1 MKILLVTSRFPPR
14 KFGGME
20 ASSYMLARNLARL
33 GHRVTVYAT
42 DIRDRQSRIPDAKG
56 IKKVDRIEVCY
67 FRNLSNWLASRHLY
81 SPIGMVSALK
91 RELSNFDIIH
101 LNEYRCFQSIIVHY
115 YAKKYNVP
123 YVLQAHGSLAR
134 VMSKQRLKKIF
145 DLIWGYRLLQ
155 DAAKLIAL
163 TPMEAEQYQ
172 SFGASKAKIETV
184 PNGIDLAEFLKLP
197 QRGRFRRKYGLA
209 PDQKM
214 VLYLARLHKI
224 KGPDLLVRA
233 FTSIVSQIKDAK
245 LVIVGPDEGY
255 LPTLKKLV
263 TELDIESNI
272 LIVGP
277 LYGKEKLEAY
287 VDADVYVLPSVYET
301 FPIAALE
308 ASACGT
314 PIILTERCGIAGI
327 IDGQAGLVVAYDK
340 DKLSNAI
347 LRMLSNEEM
356 RQKFAERGK
365 SLVREKFN
373 WLKIA
378 EQVESLYASCVTT
391 NSSQ

>member
-1 MKILLVTSRFPPR
+1 MKVLLVSATFPPR
-14 KFGGME
+14 QFGGMT
-20 ASSYMLARNLARL
+20 ASSHMLAKHLVKR
-33 GHRVTVYAT
+33 GHQVTVYTT
-42 DIRDRQSRIPDAKG
+42 DIRDRQSRIPGAKG
-56 IKKVDRIEVCY
+56 AQKLDRIEVHY
-67 FRNLSNWLASRHLY
+67 FRNMSNWLASQRLY
-81 SPIGMVSALK
+81 SPLGMTAALRK
-91 RELSNFDIIH
+91 ELGNFDVIH
-101 LNEYRCFQSIIVHY
+101 LNEYRSLPSIIVHY
-115 YAKKYNVP
+115 YAQKYNIP

-155 DAAKLIAL
+155 DAARLIAL

-172 SFGASKAKIETV
+172 SFGAGKAKIETV
-184 PNGIDLAEFLKLP
+184 PNGIDLTEFEKLP
-197 QRGRFRRKYGLA
+197 PRGKFRKKYGVA

-214 VLYLARLHKI
+214 VLFLARLHKI

-233 FTSIVSQIKDAK
+233 FASITLRLKDAQ

-263 TELDIESNI
+263 QELDIESNI
-272 LIVGP
+272 HFIGP

-301 FPIAALE
+301 FPVAAIE

-314 PIILTERCGIAGI
+314 PVILTEYCGAAGM
-327 IDGQAGLVVAYDK
+327 IDGQAGLVVDYDT
-340 DKLSNAI
+340 DKLSDAI

-373 WLKIA
+373 WAKIA
-378 EQVESLYASCVTT
+378 EQVERIYLDCISPE
-391 NSSQ
+391 

>member
-1 MKILLVTSRFPPR
+1 MKVLLVSATFPPR
-14 KFGGME
+14 QFGGMT
-20 ASSYMLARNLARL
+20 ASSHMLAKHLVKR
-33 GHRVTVYAT
+33 GHKVTVYTT
-42 DIRDRQSRIPDAKG
+42 DIRDRQSRIPKAGG
-56 IKKVDRIEVCY
+56 IKKVDRIEVHY
-67 FRNLSNWLASRHLY
+67 FRNISNWLASQRLY
-81 SPIGMVSALK
+81 SPLGMIAAL
-91 RELSNFDIIH
+91 RQELSNFDVIH
-101 LNEYRCFQSIIVHY
+101 LNEYRSFPSIIVHY
-115 YAKKYNVP
+115 YAKKYNIP

-172 SFGASKAKIETV
+172 SFSVDKAKIETV
-184 PNGIDLAEFLKLP
+184 PNGIDLAEFEKLP
-197 QRGRFRRKYGLA
+197 PRGKFRRKYGVA

-214 VLYLARLHKI
+214 VLFLARLHKI

-233 FTSIVSQIKDAK
+233 FASIVPRLKDAK

-255 LPTLKKLV
+255 LPALKKLV
-263 TELDIESNI
+263 KELDIESNI
-272 LIVGP
+272 HFIGP

-301 FPIAALE
+301 FPVAAIE

-314 PIILTERCGIAGI
+314 PVILTEYCGAAGM
-327 IDGQAGLVVAYDK
+327 IDGQAGLVVSYDK
-340 DKLSNAI
+340 DQLSDAI

-365 SLVREKFN
+365 ALVREKFN
-373 WLKIA
+373 WAKIA
-378 EQVESLYASCVTT
+378 EQVERIYLDCI
-391 NSSQ
+391 SQE